1 MFQPWKYSSPFNSSD
16 KFGCFLFVL
25 GNADHM
31 LKLSWKLLKSI
42 QLQFQ
47 KFGTRSQHWHSVRG
61 LQVNP
66 MTESF
71 ESQWANSSGCSLNFI
86 ICCLRF
92 APWILS
98 QSLRSLLSMAVP
110 CVYGNTFSSFP
121 TGIKQTVTKQTNKQ
135 KVSLCPGNFSSYHPF
150 LCNSQ
155 IVGKKQHT
163 STISSSPIHSSTLV
177 TF

>member
-1 MFQPWKYSSPFNSSD
+1 
-16 KFGCFLFVL
+16 
-25 GNADHM
+25 M

-42 QLQFQ
+42 QLQFH

-86 ICCLRF
+86 ICYLQF

-98 QSLRSLLSMAVP
+98 QSLRSLLSMTVP
-110 CVYGNTFSSFP
+110 CVYGNIFSSFL
-121 TGIKQTVTKQTNKQ
+121 TGIKQTNKQ

-177 TF
+177 TFYLILFLNFIILYWFCQI

>member
-1 MFQPWKYSSPFNSSD
+1 MFLVCFRKCWPYVEVILKAFKKYPAPVSEIWN
-16 KFGCFLFVL
+16 K
-25 GNADHM
+25 
-31 LKLSWKLLKSI
+31 
-42 QLQFQ
+42 
-47 KFGTRSQHWHSVRG
+47 SQHWHSVRG

-71 ESQWANSSGCSLNFI
+71 ESKWANSSGCSLNFI
-86 ICCLRF
+86 ICCLQF

-98 QSLRSLLSMAVP
+98 QSLRSLLSMTVP
-110 CVYGNTFSSFP
+110 CVYGNRFSSFP
-121 TGIKQTVTKQTNKQ
+121 TGIKQTNKQ

-177 TF
+177 TFF